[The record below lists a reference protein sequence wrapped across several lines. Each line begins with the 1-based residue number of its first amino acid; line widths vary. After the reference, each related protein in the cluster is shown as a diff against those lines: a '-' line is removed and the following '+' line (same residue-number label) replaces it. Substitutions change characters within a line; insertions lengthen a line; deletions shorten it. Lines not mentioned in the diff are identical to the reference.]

1 MSKYSIYYDMD
12 SCDKYL
18 DMDDSI
24 KSDKLGKAVSL
35 IEYLSETDDAIT
47 IYHTILM
54 LRAMIRGH
62 EDKTKCI
69 LELHDAR
76 KGVCFSKE
84 FTKNNLKVA
93 LDSDFEEYIEDP
105 LKYGFSAESF

>member
-1 MSKYSIYYDMD
+1 MD

-24 KSDKLGKAVSL
+24 NSDELGEA
-35 IEYLSETDDAIT
+35 IYFIDFLSDVDDAIT

-54 LRAMIRGH
+54 LRVMIRGH
-62 EDKTKCI
+62 EDKSKCI
-69 LELHDAR
+69 LELHDSR

-84 FTKNNLKVA
+84 FTINHLKNI
-93 LDSDFEEYIEDP
+93 LDSDLDEYIEYP
-105 LKYGFSAESF
+105 VKHGFSAESF